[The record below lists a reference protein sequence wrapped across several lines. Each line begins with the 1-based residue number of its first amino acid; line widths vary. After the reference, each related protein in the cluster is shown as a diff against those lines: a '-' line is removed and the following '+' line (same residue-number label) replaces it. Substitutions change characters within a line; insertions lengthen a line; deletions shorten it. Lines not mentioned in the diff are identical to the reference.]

1 MSIDKHR
8 KKNAFEQRELL
19 NRTVSYLKKTHLGNV
34 RSWLNRIN
42 IAIETEANRVK
53 NGRTDI
59 RRWLE
64 KHKDQDSGM
73 CELTV
78 HSNNYVSDTMETLNF
93 TSNLITKN
101 PAPN

>member
-1 MSIDKHR
+1 M
-8 KKNAFEQRELL
+8 
-19 NRTVSYLKKTHLGNV
+19 
-34 RSWLNRIN
+34 NRIN

-64 KHKDQDSGM
+64 KQKCQDSEI

-78 HSNNYVSDTMETLNF
+78 DSNNYVPDTMETLNY
-93 TSNLITKN
+93 TSNPITKN